1 MENSENDKLKK
12 LIREAGTESPS
23 PDFTEFVMHSIQME
37 AESEMIVSAELKNVL
52 QKITVEK
59 PSVDFTKTVM
69 LRVDAQS
76 KVPSYKIAVE
86 PVISTKVW
94 YMVAAASVS
103 IIILLGFL
111 YYSLGDISANSPAS
125 TRLDGIFSLVSYNVA
140 NLPFAYSAALIAIS
154 SLLLMDYFL
163 RNRFLKSAF

>member
-1 MENSENDKLKK
+1 MENSENDKLEK

-37 AESEMIVSAELKNVL
+37 AESEMIVSAELKNIL

-59 PSVDFTKTVM
+59 PSADFTKTVM

-76 KVPSYKIAVE
+76 KVPSYKIAAE
-86 PVISTKVW
+86 PVISSKVW

-111 YYSLGDISANSPAS
+111 YYSLGYIPANSPAS
-125 TRLDGIFSLVSYNVA
+125 TRVDGIFSLVSYNVA
-140 NLPFAYSAALIAIS
+140 TLPFAYSASLVAIS